1 MERRYGEGHEGQPQS
16 LVVEQP
22 PASFAEA
29 GSFTIYVIVIGI
41 FLYFDIGF
49 SNVVG
54 LFCFGINVVIVPF
67 DWYSIDD
74 KSKPWKDFFNVL

>member
-41 FLYFDIGF
+41 FYILISVFQTWLGF
-49 SNVVG
+49 SI
-54 LFCFGINVVIVPF
+54 LELI
-67 DWYSIDD
+67 S
-74 KSKPWKDFFNVL
+74 

>member
-1 MERRYGEGHEGQPQS
+1 MERRYGEGHEAQPQS

-41 FLYFDIGF
+41 FYILISVFQTWLGF
-49 SNVVG
+49 SI
-54 LFCFGINVVIVPF
+54 LELI
-67 DWYSIDD
+67 S
-74 KSKPWKDFFNVL
+74 

>member
-29 GSFTIYVIVIGI
+29 GSFTIYVIVTRI
-41 FLYFDIGF
+41 FHLLIL
-49 SNVVG
+49 V
-54 LFCFGINVVIVPF
+54 
-67 DWYSIDD
+67 
-74 KSKPWKDFFNVL
+74 FFKRGCASQILK

>member
-1 MERRYGEGHEGQPQS
+1 MERRYGEGYEGQPQP

-41 FLYFDIGF
+41 FYILISVFQTWLGF
-49 SNVVG
+49 SI
-54 LFCFGINVVIVPF
+54 LELI
-67 DWYSIDD
+67 S
-74 KSKPWKDFFNVL
+74 